1 MIAAFF
7 KALGQLSDPRIQKI
21 IAVAVALAV
30 AVFAGTAILAW
41 FLIGLLASLPGWWG
55 EATQIGGVFVTLV
68 LAWFTFPAL
77 TAALS
82 AIFADQVIDAVE
94 AKYYPGRPK
103 PRQTPFWAAAGDG
116 LKLAGLSLLA
126 NLLALPFL
134 IVFFPLYVV
143 IVYGINGYLLG
154 REYFEMAALRR
165 LSRAEAR
172 DAFAQ
177 NRGRFVGAGVV
188 IAFLSTLPI
197 VNLIAPIIATA
208 FMVHLFESVVNHVPV
223 RGTTTV
229 RP

>member
-1 MIAAFF
+1 M
-7 KALGQLSDPRIQKI
+7 
-21 IAVAVALAV
+21 
-30 AVFAGTAILAW
+30 
-41 FLIGLLASLPGWWG
+41 
-55 EATQIGGVFVTLV
+55 
-68 LAWFTFPAL
+68 
-77 TAALS
+77 
-82 AIFADQVIDAVE
+82 
-94 AKYYPGRPK
+94 
-103 PRQTPFWAAAGDG
+103 PFWAAAGDG